1 MYCLNE
7 DGQWDDRGTGH
18 AAVQYMPVSSPAD
31 RPPSPA
37 FLRHSWSSARDSRSQ
52 RACVRPWPWARC
64 QRLQP
69 ELIAPWRVSGRGGCL
84 HRVLSERT
92 ARATCCRPS
101 ARGGHLSAAGWA
113 ATQHTHL
120 SAACPRRPPPRSR
133 YLAERAPELCA
144 DTIVSW
150 NEPETGVDYA
160 LAQDPDGCRA
170 GSRSAGGV
178 PADGPSREAESGDG
192 RVAQRHDAARCAA
205 AAAGR
210 GDAQS
215 AASPSCSWRCRFS
228 AAKLI
233 EAVLQ
238 QDYVLQLVT
247 LFNTVEDLENVPD
260 LHHLFHIFKGLVL
273 LNDTGVYEELLRE
286 DLIVSVIGALEY
298 DPELSC
304 HSVNHRAFLK
314 EKVKFNQVVPI
325 TDAPT
330 VRKIHQNFHVS
341 FIKDVVLPRAL
352 DDHTFAA
359 LNQIAFL
366 NNVQIVSHLC
376 NDADYLKRV
385 CEKIGDGELNF
396 EERHDSLRLLQA
408 RPSIG
413 PSPPRGRACSAS
425 TWFPGPR
432 PRPR

>member
-1 MYCLNE
+1 ME
-7 DGQWDDRGTGH
+7 DIYQRQQGGRPLPQH
-18 AAVQYMPVSSPAD
+18 APVHLPALAAPPPR
-31 RPPSPA
+31 RP
-37 FLRHSWSSARDSRSQ
+37 
-52 RACVRPWPWARC
+52 
-64 QRLQP
+64 
-69 ELIAPWRVSGRGGCL
+69 
-84 HRVLSERT
+84 
-92 ARATCCRPS
+92 ARATWLS
-101 ARGGHLSAAGWA
+101 AR
-113 ATQHTHL
+113 
-120 SAACPRRPPPRSR
+120 R
-133 YLAERAPELCA
+133 ELCA

-160 LAQDPDGCRA
+160 LSFQDPDGCTELWEQICSLQGR
-170 GSRSAGGV
+170 
-178 PADGPSREAESGDG
+178 PADGPSREAESAMGSASHDDMS
-192 RVAQRHDAARCAA
+192 QR
-205 AAAGR
+205 
-210 GDAQS
+210 DAQPQLP
-215 AASPSCSWRCRFS
+215 AAEMRNLQAIAELLVEVPIFRR
-228 AAKLI
+228 AKLI

-325 TDAPT
+325 SDAPT

-408 RPSIG
+408 RPSTG
-413 PSPPRGRACSAS
+413 PSPPRGRACSRLHLVSPRA
-425 TWFPGPR
+425 PPPPPLAPRLPDPPR
-432 PRPR
+432 PHPAAASRLHRSSAGW

>member
-1 MYCLNE
+1 M
-7 DGQWDDRGTGH
+7 
-18 AAVQYMPVSSPAD
+18 
-31 RPPSPA
+31 PA
-37 FLRHSWSSARDSRSQ
+37 FAPGHGLRASACSLS
-52 RACVRPWPWARC
+52 
-64 QRLQP
+64 
-69 ELIAPWRVSGRGGCL
+69 SGR
-84 HRVLSERT
+84 HRGACQAEEAAFIVVLSEEDGASHLLQARVLMEDIYQRQQGGRPLPQRHLST
-92 ARATCCRPS
+92 SLPSPPRRPARATWLS
-101 ARGGHLSAAGWA
+101 AR
-113 ATQHTHL
+113 
-120 SAACPRRPPPRSR
+120 R
-133 YLAERAPELCA
+133 ELCA

-160 LAQDPDGCRA
+160 LSFQDPDGCTELWEQICSLQGR
-170 GSRSAGGV
+170 
-178 PADGPSREAESGDG
+178 PADGPSREAESAMGSASHDDMS
-192 RVAQRHDAARCAA
+192 QR
-205 AAAGR
+205 
-210 GDAQS
+210 DAQPQLP
-215 AASPSCSWRCRFS
+215 AAEMRNLQAIAELLVEVPIFRR
-228 AAKLI
+228 AKLI

-238 QDYVLQLVT
+238 QDYVLHLVT

-325 TDAPT
+325 SDAPT

-408 RPSIG
+408 RPSTG
-413 PSPPRGRACSAS
+413 PSCHGSRVPPPPPGLPPAPPPPPLAPSLPDPPRPHPAAAPRLHRSSAG
-425 TWFPGPR
+425 W
-432 PRPR
+432 